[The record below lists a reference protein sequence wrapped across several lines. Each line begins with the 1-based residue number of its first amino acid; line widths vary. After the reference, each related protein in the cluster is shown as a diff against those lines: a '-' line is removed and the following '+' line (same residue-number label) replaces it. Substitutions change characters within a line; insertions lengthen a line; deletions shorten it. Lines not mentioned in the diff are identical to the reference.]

1 MKRKILPMALCFFAM
16 LLLILDSRQAAES
29 AQEALGMCIRTVV
42 PSLFPFF
49 FLSACLSGSGG
60 SNILFAGLL
69 GGYPVGAQA
78 VSRSS
83 LNTHEANRM
92 LAWCSQAGPSFIFG
106 IAAAR
111 FPGMRYGWYL
121 WVIQLISAIS
131 VGWLFSCLHGDKC
144 PGNDGSLD
152 ASAAMGTAL
161 RAITSVCGWVL
172 LFRVI
177 LGFLDRWLFF
187 FLPEMLQI
195 LLSGLLE
202 LTNGCLMLDRV
213 PNTELRF
220 LFCLI
225 FLNFGGL
232 CVVFQTV
239 SLCGRLDI
247 RYYLLGKL
255 LQTCIA
261 LLFGCV
267 FLGYWQ
273 AVPLLILIFS
283 GKLLAKARK
292 NSSNPVMIGV

>member
-1 MKRKILPMALCFFAM
+1 MKRKILPMALCCIAM

-29 AQEALGMCIRTVV
+29 ARESIVLCIRTVI

-60 SNILFAGLL
+60 GNILFAGLL

-78 VSRSS
+78 VSRSG
-83 LNTHEANRM
+83 LDTHVANRM
-92 LAWCSQAGPSFIFG
+92 LTWCSQAGPSFIFG
-106 IAAAR
+106 IAGAR

-121 WVIQLISAIS
+121 WGIQLLSALS
-131 VGWLFSCLHGDKC
+131 VGWLFSGFHGDKC
-144 PGNDGSLD
+144 AEKGSSAD
-152 ASAAMGTAL
+152 ISAAMGTAL
-161 RAITSVCGWVL
+161 RAMASVCGWVVI
-172 LFRVI
+172 FRVI
-177 LGFLDRWLFF
+177 LGFLDRWFFF
-187 FLPEMLQI
+187 FLPEMLGI

-202 LTNGCLMLDRV
+202 LTNGCLMLDRI
-213 PNTELRF
+213 PNMELRF

-225 FLNFGGL
+225 FLNFGGF
-232 CVVFQTV
+232 CVVLQTI

-255 LQTCIA
+255 LQTGIA

-267 FLGYWQ
+267 ILGYWQ

-283 GKLLAKARK
+283 GKLLVKARK
-292 NSSNPVMIGV
+292 NSSNPALLGV